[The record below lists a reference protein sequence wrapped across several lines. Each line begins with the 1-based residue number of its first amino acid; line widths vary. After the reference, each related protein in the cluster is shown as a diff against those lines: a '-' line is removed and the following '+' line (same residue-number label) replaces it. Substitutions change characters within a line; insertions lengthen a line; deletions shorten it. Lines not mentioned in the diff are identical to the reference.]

1 MATHALDTYFD
12 ELLSPATAAPSTS
25 APSRPVVAIDLPAA
39 APPAPTPTPAPPS
52 APAVTPQGAEGLSAG
67 IRKRGEELRRRIAAR
82 RKAEEVAAA
91 AKVGEKSSRWLR
103 FQLSGQSYAV
113 ELLKVQEV
121 QRVPDIM
128 PVRGAPSHMLGI
140 MNLRG
145 QIISVVD
152 LSQCLGLPGDALTDA
167 ARIIVIE
174 SKNETIGL
182 RVSSVAEV
190 IAVRESAV
198 ENPVGAIP
206 ALPREALIGIARH
219 SGGMSVLL
227 EATAFLA

>member
-12 ELLSPATAAPSTS
+12 ELLSPATVAPSPP
-25 APSRPVVAIDLPAA
+25 APSRPVIAVDVPAA
-39 APPAPTPTPAPPS
+39 APPAPTPPSPAI
-52 APAVTPQGAEGLSAG
+52 TPQGADGLSAG

-219 SGGMSVLL
+219 PGGMSVLL

>member
-12 ELLSPATAAPSTS
+12 ELLSPTTAAPSTP
-25 APSRPVVAIDLPAA
+25 APSRPVITVDVPAA
-39 APPAPTPTPAPPS
+39 APPAPTPPS
-52 APAVTPQGAEGLSAG
+52 PVMAPQGADGLSAG

-219 SGGMSVLL
+219 TGGMSVLL
-227 EATAFLA
+227 EATAFLT

>member
-1 MATHALDTYFD
+1 M
-12 ELLSPATAAPSTS
+12 EPAAAV
-25 APSRPVVAIDLPAA
+25 VVAAVATPADVALPAA
-39 APPAPTPTPAPPS
+39 
-52 APAVTPQGAEGLSAG
+52 GADGLSAG

-128 PVRGAPSHMLGI
+128 PVRGAASHMLGI

-152 LSQCLGLPGDALTDA
+152 LSQCLGLPSDTLTEA

-219 SGGMSVLL
+219 AGGMSVLL
-227 EATAFLA
+227 EATAFLS

>member
-12 ELLSPATAAPSTS
+12 ELLSPTTAAPSTP
-25 APSRPVVAIDLPAA
+25 APSRPVITVDVPAA
-39 APPAPTPTPAPPS
+39 ASPAPTPPS
-52 APAVTPQGAEGLSAG
+52 PVMAPQGADGLSAG

-219 SGGMSVLL
+219 TGGMSVLL
-227 EATAFLA
+227 EATAFLT